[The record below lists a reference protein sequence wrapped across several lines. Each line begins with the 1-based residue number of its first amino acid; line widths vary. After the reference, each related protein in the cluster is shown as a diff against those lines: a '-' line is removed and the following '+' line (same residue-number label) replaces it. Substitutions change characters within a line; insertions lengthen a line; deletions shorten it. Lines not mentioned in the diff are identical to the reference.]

1 MTSKYLTT
9 ICLLLGTILPLIVD
23 TGSTHLLN
31 PDWDAHSRVHEVWR
45 LSTNI
50 FIAVIGLY
58 LLWVSNYLLL
68 PALLS
73 SCIVLGFFSA
83 IFTMSLYGGVTIGE
97 GIEEPNPFGI
107 PANIFVFITIGIIQL
122 VSFIFLLKIDKDK

>member
-1 MTSKYLTT
+1 M
-9 ICLLLGTILPLIVD
+9 LPLIVD
-23 TGSTHLLN
+23 TGHTHLLN

-50 FIAVIGLY
+50 FIAGIGLY
-58 LLWVSNYLLL
+58 LLWVSNYLIL

-83 IFTMSLYGGVTIGE
+83 IFKMSLYGDVKIGE
-97 GIEEPNPFGI
+97 GIEETNHFVI
-107 PANIFVFITIGIIQL
+107 TENIFVFLLRQIYQL
-122 VSFIFLLKIDKDK
+122 QQMRASS

>member
-50 FIAVIGLY
+50 FIAAIGLY
-58 LLWVSNYLLL
+58 LLWISNYLLL

-107 PANIFVFITIGIIQL
+107 PANIFVFITIGIIQS
-122 VSFIFLLKIDKDK
+122 VSFIFLFKNR

>member
-23 TGSTHLLN
+23 TGHTHLLN

-50 FIAVIGLY
+50 FVAGIGLY
-58 LLWVSNYLLL
+58 LLWISNYSLL

-73 SCIVLGFFSA
+73 LCIVFGFFSA
-83 IFTMSLYGGVTIGE
+83 IFTMSLYGGVPIGE
-97 GIEEPNPFGI
+97 GIDEPNPFGI
-107 PANIFVFITIGIIQL
+107 PANIFVFLIIAIIQSISL
-122 VSFIFLLKIDKDK
+122 IFIFQNR

>member
-23 TGSTHLLN
+23 TGHTHLLN

-50 FIAVIGLY
+50 FIAGIGLY
-58 LLWVSNYLLL
+58 LLWISNYSLL

-73 SCIVLGFFSA
+73 VCIVLGFFSA
-83 IFTMSLYGGVTIGE
+83 IFTMSLYGGVPIGE
-97 GIEEPNPFGI
+97 GIDEPNPFGI
-107 PANIFVFITIGIIQL
+107 PANIFVFLIIAIIQSISL
-122 VSFIFLLKIDKDK
+122 ILIFQNR

>member
-23 TGSTHLLN
+23 TGHTHLLN

-50 FIAVIGLY
+50 CIAGIGLY
-58 LLWVSNYLLL
+58 LLWISNYSLL

-73 SCIVLGFFSA
+73 VCIVLGFFSA
-83 IFTMSLYGGVTIGE
+83 IFTMSLYGGVPIGE
-97 GIEEPNPFGI
+97 GIDEPNPFGI
-107 PANIFVFITIGIIQL
+107 PANIFVFLIIAIIQSISL
-122 VSFIFLLKIDKDK
+122 IFIFQNR

>member
-1 MTSKYLTT
+1 MISKYLTT
-9 ICLLLGTILPLIVD
+9 ICLLLGTMLPLIVD

-83 IFTMSLYGGVTIGE
+83 IFTMSLYGGVSIGE
-97 GIEEPNPFGI
+97 GFEEPNPFGI
-107 PANIFVFITIGIIQL
+107 PANIFVFITIGIIQS
-122 VSFIFLLKIDKDK
+122 VSFIFLFKNR

>member
-1 MTSKYLTT
+1 MKTSKYLTT
-9 ICLLLGTILPLIVD
+9 ICLILGTMLPLIVD

-73 SCIVLGFFSA
+73 SCIVLVFFSA

-107 PANIFVFITIGIIQL
+107 PANIFVFITIGIIQS
-122 VSFIFLLKIDKDK
+122 VSFIFLFKNR

>member
-107 PANIFVFITIGIIQL
+107 PANIFVFITIGIIQS
-122 VSFIFLLKIDKDK
+122 VSFIFLFKNR

>member
-1 MTSKYLTT
+1 MISKYLTT

-23 TGSTHLLN
+23 TGHTHLLN

-50 FIAVIGLY
+50 FIAGIGLY
-58 LLWVSNYLLL
+58 LLWISNYSLL

-73 SCIVLGFFSA
+73 LCIVLGFFSA
-83 IFTMSLYGGVTIGE
+83 IFTMSLYGGVPIGE
-97 GIEEPNPFGI
+97 GIDEPNPFGI
-107 PANIFVFITIGIIQL
+107 PANIFVFLIIGIIQSISL
-122 VSFIFLLKIDKDK
+122 IFIFQNR

>member
-1 MTSKYLTT
+1 MISKYLTS
-9 ICLLLGTILPLIVD
+9 ICLLLGTIIPLIVD
-23 TGSTHLLN
+23 TGNTHLLN

-50 FIAVIGLY
+50 FLAGLGLY
-58 LLWVSNYLLL
+58 LLWIRNYLLI

-73 SCIVLGFFSA
+73 LCIVLGFFTA

-97 GIEEPNPFGI
+97 GIDEPNPFGI
-107 PANIFVFITIGIIQL
+107 PANIFVFLIIAIIQS
-122 VSFIFLLKIDKDK
+122 VSLIFLFKNR

>member
-23 TGSTHLLN
+23 TGHTHLLN

-50 FIAVIGLY
+50 FIAGIGLY
-58 LLWVSNYLLL
+58 LLWLSNYSLL

-73 SCIVLGFFSA
+73 MCIVLGFFSA
-83 IFTMSLYGGVTIGE
+83 IFTMSLYGGVPIGE
-97 GIEEPNPFGI
+97 GIDEPNPFGI
-107 PANIFVFITIGIIQL
+107 PANIFVFLIIAIIQSISL
-122 VSFIFLLKIDKDK
+122 IFIFQNR

>member
-1 MTSKYLTT
+1 MKTSKNLTT
-9 ICLLLGTILPLIVD
+9 ICLILGTMLPLIVD
-23 TGSTHLLN
+23 TGHTHLLN

-107 PANIFVFITIGIIQL
+107 PANIFVFITIGIIQS
-122 VSFIFLLKIDKDK
+122 VSFIFLFKNR

>member
-1 MTSKYLTT
+1 MMSRYLTT
-9 ICLLLGTILPLIVD
+9 ICLLLGTILPFIVD

-45 LSTNI
+45 LLTNI

-58 LLWVSNYLLL
+58 LLWVSNYSLL

-83 IFTMSLYGGVTIGE
+83 IFSMSLYGGVSIGD

-107 PANIFVFITIGIIQL
+107 LANIFVFIIIAIIQSISL
-122 VSFIFLLKIDKDK
+122 ILIFKNR

>member
-23 TGSTHLLN
+23 TGHTHLLN

-50 FIAVIGLY
+50 FIAGIGLY
-58 LLWVSNYLLL
+58 LLWISNYSLL

-73 SCIVLGFFSA
+73 LCIVLGFFSA
-83 IFTMSLYGGVTIGE
+83 IFTMSLYGGVPIGE
-97 GIEEPNPFGI
+97 GIDEPNPFGI
-107 PANIFVFITIGIIQL
+107 PANIFVFLIIAIIQSISL
-122 VSFIFLLKIDKDK
+122 IFIFQK